1 MIGTAQRVAAV
12 PAAQWVLLWSQ
23 RLNALRVET
32 VEQML
37 ANGMRV
43 YRDDRATD
51 FVPLLIASREVV
63 EQTARNLR
71 PTLHARQHGRSA
83 GIGSGSPAAEPCA
96 AHGG

>member
-1 MIGTAQRVAAV
+1 MISTAQRVAAV

-51 FVPLLIASREVV
+51 FVPLLIA
-63 EQTARNLR
+63 
-71 PTLHARQHGRSA
+71 
-83 GIGSGSPAAEPCA
+83 
-96 AHGG
+96 